1 MANRR
6 MVSNKICIDEK
17 LNQLSVKDRWLWI
30 SILVNLDEYGRFS
43 GNIYEIKMVCVPAD
57 TEYTT
62 HSIRKSIYKF
72 IELGLVIWQ
81 ENIVIEFPN
90 FEKYQT
96 FNHRRK
102 NSEYP
107 TLKPKAP
114 QKKIVLKATDEF
126 NDFWAEYPKGRKF
139 NKIKMGQTLQSA
151 LDNGVEFEVIMKA
164 LKSQKRTWA
173 QLEPHLIPHM
183 STWLNQCRWEM
194 EEKVDIVVE
203 NKARKIDLICS
214 ECNHSF
220 QGEQLNSVNDKK
232 CPKCGEYGLMGAIDY
247 NLMKGSNAK

>member
-57 TEYTT
+57 NEYTT

-72 IELGLVIWQ
+72 VELGLVKWE
-81 ENIVIEFPN
+81 ENVVTEFPN

-107 TLKPKAP
+107 TLTKKPTKPKP
-114 QKKIVLKATDEF
+114 TLKATKEFDEF
-126 NDFWAEYPKGRKF
+126 WQEFPKGRKF
-139 NKIKMGQTLQSA
+139 NKIKMGQTLQTA
-151 LDNGVEFEVIMKA
+151 LDSGVSFDTII
-164 LKSQKRTWA
+164 KSLRTQKKNWA
-173 QLEPHLIPHM
+173 MLEPHLIPHM

-194 EEKVDIVVE
+194 EEKVDIVKTDFRSKDV
-203 NKARKIDLICS
+203 ICS
-214 ECNHSF
+214 ECKYSYK
-220 QGEQLNSVNDKK
+220 QLPTNDKNK
-232 CPKCGEYGLMGAIDY
+232 DAICPKCGEHTIMSVIDY
-247 NLMKGSNAK
+247 QLIRGANA